1 MGNGISKSIV
11 RLAAMAVVVGVVLIL
26 GNLTVATAFGQENT
40 GTTTLTA
47 ATAIP
52 AATCG
57 KPTLNLN
64 QLRVYWASYADYTA
78 GMLSDDFR
86 VDNSGPGDALTSVVN
101 GTINT
106 GGVTAA
112 NIPIQLG
119 TITEGGSVSFTVE
132 YMIPQTLG
140 GGQVFR
146 STIYIFAGDAC
157 YNFYNYPEP
166 YPGPCG

>member
-1 MGNGISKSIV
+1 MGRSINSMV
-11 RLAAMAVVVGVVLIL
+11 RLGVLPVLLAVFILAVAAAS
-26 GNLTVATAFGQENT
+26 TAYSQTEAGIT
-40 GTTTLTA
+40 
-47 ATAIP
+47 P
-52 AATCG
+52 SVTCG
-57 KPTLNLN
+57 QPVLNLN
-64 QLRVYWASYADYTA
+64 QLRVYWASYADYTV
-78 GMLSDDFR
+78 GMLSDDFS
-86 VDNSGPGDALTSVVN
+86 VDNSGPGDALTAVVN

-119 TITEGGSVSFTVE
+119 TIPEGGSVSFTVE
-132 YMIPQTLG
+132 YMIPETLG

-146 STIYIFAGDAC
+146 STIYMFAGDAC